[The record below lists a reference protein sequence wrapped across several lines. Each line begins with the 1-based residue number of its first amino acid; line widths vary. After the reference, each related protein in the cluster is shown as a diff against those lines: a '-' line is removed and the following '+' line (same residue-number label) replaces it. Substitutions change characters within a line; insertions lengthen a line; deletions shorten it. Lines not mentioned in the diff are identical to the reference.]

1 MQAGIPTYKRIWD
14 VSLPI
19 IISMLAQDLIQV
31 IDTAF
36 LGRVGEVELGASA
49 IGGLLYFL
57 LFIVAFGFGTGAQ
70 IVIGRRNGERDFR
83 GVGKVMDQGLYV
95 LFTLSLLILLASKL
109 WAIDLVDVIL
119 KSPDVAK
126 ASKDYLDIRMWGII
140 FACQNIG
147 FRALYV
153 GITRTKLLTWNAF
166 FMAGV
171 NILLDYILI
180 FGKWGFP
187 EMGIEGAAIA
197 SVIAE
202 AASTVF
208 LFVAT
213 RYTID
218 SRKYGLFAFTRPNLP
233 IIRNVLD
240 LSVFIMLQYFISMAS
255 WFTFFLI
262 IEKLGERALAASN
275 IVRSAY
281 MILMIPLWGLGATS
295 STLVSNA
302 IGEGHADKVMQII
315 YKILKLSFLMG
326 VVLVGIILLFPQQI
340 LAVYTSDPELRAASL
355 PILYIIQGALFLFAG
370 AMIFFNGVAGVAA
383 TRTGLLIEV
392 LTISVYLTFTWY
404 MGIQLKLPVHQ
415 VWLAEYVYV
424 FIMGALSWWYLRSGR
439 WKKLRV

>member
-1 MQAGIPTYKRIWD
+1 MKEGVPSYKRIWD
-14 VSLPI
+14 VSMPI

-70 IVIGRRNGERDFR
+70 IVIGRRNGEKDFQ
-83 GVGKVMDQGLYV
+83 GVGKVMDQGIYV
-95 LFTLSLLILLASKL
+95 LFLLSILILGITKL

-119 KSPDVAK
+119 ESPDVAE
-126 ASKDYLDIRMWGII
+126 ASRNYLDLRIWGIV
-140 FACQNIG
+140 FAAQNIG

-153 GITRTKLLTWNAF
+153 GVTKTKLLTWNAF

-171 NILLDYILI
+171 NILLDYVLI

-208 LFVAT
+208 LVIAT
-213 RYTID
+213 RRILD
-218 SRKYGLFAFTRPNLP
+218 PAKYALFRFSRPNMP

-240 LSVFIMLQYFISMAS
+240 LSVFIMLQYFLSMTS

-262 IEKLGERALAASN
+262 IEKIGERELAASN
-275 IVRSAY
+275 IVRSTY
-281 MILMIPLWGLGATS
+281 MILMIPSWGLGATA

-302 IGEGHADKVMQII
+302 IGEGHADKVMKIL
-315 YKILKLSFLMG
+315 YKILKLSFI
-326 VVLVGIILLFPQQI
+326 VGGAMVSVSLIFPQQI
-340 LAVYTSDPELRAASL
+340 LGIYTSDPSLRATSL
-355 PILYIIQGALFLFAG
+355 PILYVVQGSLFMFAG
-370 AMIFFNGVAGVAA
+370 SMIFFNGVSGVAA
-383 TRTGLLIEV
+383 TRTGLLIEI
-392 LTISVYLTFTWY
+392 LTLAFYLFTAWY
-404 MGIQLKLPVHQ
+404 LGIQLELPVHQ
-415 VWLAEYVYV
+415 VWFAEYVYV
-424 FIMGALSWWYLRSGR
+424 FVMGTLSWLYLKTGR
-439 WKKLRV
+439 WKKLIV